1 VLILELKN
9 NLKNGDFFKRR
20 VYGARFNRG
29 KSIPNKNII
38 SFNVETTPL
47 IKVIAEIQGSGSSRY
62 VINILEENYNF
73 TIIHNCPDFKNRM
86 SFCKHIV
93 KILLLLETPTC
104 QKICSSS
111 SRINFTSNFSLV
123 KKSKTKSFDLKAD
136 DLIKQKKYYEAIDF
150 LNQAFGESGNFDYI
164 QKIGKIALK
173 YQFYD
178 IFLKYIVKYKELAN
192 KHLNDLT
199 KIINEAITDLKNH
212 NFSQKVEISINIQRI
227 LETLSDKILLN
238 AIKKAQ
244 IDKIINPVLKY
255 LLVHKLESKINLNE
269 YFKEVPSKLK
279 RNLKT
284 YIADKTSELMIEAI
298 LNMESEEEIDS
309 IINIA
314 VNCKFDNYH
323 EIYNKAIEYKK
334 KLKEIY
340 LEGLRS
346 KHAFLRSMVIA
357 NTDTDKLRQMKFVK
371 KYNYPTL
378 IWTSPYKSESALHYF
393 ILEKCGFESHHLE
406 YTETTYFIE
415 NYPVFAEIFSGNDP
429 VKYEV
434 KSFWGIFEPK
444 IMNTVYNKPLV
455 ELDLKLNFQELENQ
469 ILIEWDLAQRPILG
483 SYICQF
489 SDSYLIP
496 DKTHPLTH
504 EIQPFDLLLCE
515 KKPVAIMSNNVKIIK
530 PLRRIN
536 VKTAIELIWSG
547 IEYISSYL
555 PLKLIENLKNFK
567 IDELDALDIV
577 EESFTKSFLPK
588 KTQHKKLFFEFI
600 QHKIIKELN
609 NTYLKVIT
617 TPKYEQ
623 KVLRMIGFERYSQI
637 FKNSL
642 NTHTFKKANL
652 KRNSLQELKLDLKK
666 FISKKLAELIEK
678 KDFESINL
686 KILKNFPSFK
696 NWTIKIISELKNQL
710 EKCEIYKKSEKS
722 FDIQNLIENYYGR
735 IIAKEVVTDK
745 LPKNNNMKGQ
755 SVLISEIELSKIVE
769 NFKYLNLN
777 EPKVVEKA
785 G

>member
-1 VLILELKN
+1 MLNLELKN

-38 SFNVETTPL
+38 SLNVDTTPS

-62 VINILEENYNF
+62 VINILEENNNF
-73 TIIHNCPDFKNRM
+73 TVIHNCPDFKNRN

-93 KILLLLETPTC
+93 KILLLLDTQTC

-111 SRINFTSNFSLV
+111 SRINFTSDFSLV
-123 KKSKTKSFDLKAD
+123 KKSKTKSYDLKAD
-136 DLIKQKKYYEAIDF
+136 DLIQQKKYYEAIDF
-150 LNQAFGESGNFDYI
+150 LNQAFEESGNFDYI
-164 QKIGKIALK
+164 QKIGEIALK
-173 YQFYD
+173 YKFYD
-178 IFLKYIVKYKELAN
+178 VFLKYIVKYKELAN
-192 KHLNDLT
+192 KHSNNLT

-227 LETLSDKILLN
+227 LEILPNDLLLN
-238 AIKKAQ
+238 AVRKAQ
-244 IDKIINPVLKY
+244 IDKVSNLVLKY
-255 LLVHKLESKINLNE
+255 LLVHKLSSKISFDE

-309 IINIA
+309 IIKI
-314 VNCKFDNYH
+314 VINCKFDNYH
-323 EIYNKAIEYKK
+323 ELYNKALEYKK

-357 NTDTDKLRQMKFVK
+357 NTNTDKLRQMKFVK

-378 IWTSPYKSESALHYF
+378 IWTSPYKNESTLHYY

-406 YTETTYFIE
+406 YTEATYFIE
-415 NYPVFAEIFSGNDP
+415 NYPVYAGIFSGNDP

-496 DKTHPLTH
+496 DKSHPLTH

-515 KKPVAIMSNNVKIIK
+515 KKPVAIMSRNVKIIK

-555 PLKLIENLKNFK
+555 PLKLIENLKCFK
-567 IDELDALDIV
+567 IDELDALDNV
-577 EESFTKSFLPK
+577 EESFNKSFLPK
-588 KTQHKKLFFEFI
+588 KAENKKLFFEFI

-609 NTYLKVIT
+609 SIYLKVIT
-617 TPKYEQ
+617 TPRYEQ
-623 KVLRMIGFERYSQI
+623 KVLRMIGFERYSKI
-637 FKNSL
+637 FKNSMKIQP
-642 NTHTFKKANL
+642 FKKDDL
-652 KRNSLQELKLDLKK
+652 KRDSLQELKLDLKK
-666 FISKKLAELIEK
+666 FISKILAELIDK
-678 KDFESINL
+678 KEFESINL
-686 KILKNFPSFK
+686 KVLKNFPSFK

-710 EKCEIYKKSEKS
+710 EKCTIYKKSEKT
-722 FDIQNLIENYYGR
+722 FDIQNLIDNYYGR
-735 IIAKEVVTDK
+735 IIAKEVVSDK
-745 LPKNNNMKGQ
+745 LPDNDYIKGQ
-755 SVLISEIELSKIVE
+755 SILISEIELSKIVE
-769 NFKYLNLN
+769 NFKYLKLN
-777 EPKVVEKA
+777 DPKVVEKA

>member
-1 VLILELKN
+1 MLILELKN

-38 SFNVETTPL
+38 SLSVETTPS

-62 VINILEENYNF
+62 VINILEETNSF
-73 TIIHNCPDFKNRM
+73 TIIHNCPDFKNTN

-104 QKICSSS
+104 QKICSYS
-111 SRINFTSNFSLV
+111 SRINFTSDFSLV
-123 KKSKTKSFDLKAD
+123 KKSKTKSYDLKAD
-136 DLIKQKKYYEAIDF
+136 DLIQQKKYYEAIDF
-150 LNQAFGESGNFDYI
+150 LNQAFVESGNFDYI

-173 YQFYD
+173 YKFYD

-192 KHLNDLT
+192 QHLNDINI
-199 KIINEAITDLKNH
+199 IINEAITDLKNH
-212 NFSQKVEISINIQRI
+212 NFSQKIEISINIQRI
-227 LETLSDKILLN
+227 FENLSEDLLLTT
-238 AIKKAQ
+238 IRKAQ
-244 IDKIINPVLKY
+244 IDKIRNLVLKY
-255 LLVHKLESKINLNE
+255 LLIHKLKSKISFDD

-284 YIADKTSELMIEAI
+284 YMADKTSELMTEAI

-309 IINIA
+309 IIKIA
-314 VNCKFDNYH
+314 SNCKFDNYH
-323 EIYNKAIEYKK
+323 ELNNKALDYKK

-357 NTDTDKLRQMKFVK
+357 NTNTDKLRQMKFVK
-371 KYNYPTL
+371 KYKYPTL
-378 IWTSPYKSESALHYF
+378 IWTSPYKNESLLHYY

-406 YTETTYFIE
+406 YTEATYFIE

-444 IMNTVYNKPLV
+444 IINTVYNKHLV
-455 ELDLKLNFQELENQ
+455 ELDLKLNFHELENQ

-489 SDSYLIP
+489 SDSFLIP

-515 KKPVAIMSNNVKIIK
+515 KKPVAIMSNNIKIIK

-536 VKTAIELIWSG
+536 VKSAIELIWSG
-547 IEYISSYL
+547 IEYISSYM
-555 PLKLIENLKNFK
+555 PLKLIEDLKNFK
-567 IDELDALDIV
+567 IDELDALDMV
-577 EESFTKSFLPK
+577 ETSFTKSFLPK
-588 KTQHKKLFFEFI
+588 KVEHKKLFFEFI
-600 QHKIIKELN
+600 QHKIIKDLN
-609 NTYLKVIT
+609 NTYLKVIA

-637 FKNSL
+637 FNNS
-642 NTHTFKKANL
+642 TKIQPFKKDNL
-652 KRNSLQELKLDLKK
+652 KRGSLQELKLDLKK
-666 FISKKLAELIEK
+666 FVSKKLAELIDK
-678 KDFESINL
+678 KDFASINL
-686 KILKNFPSFK
+686 KSLRKFPSFK
-696 NWTIKIISELKNQL
+696 NWNIKIIYELKNQL
-710 EKCEIYKKSEKS
+710 EKCKIYKKSEES
-722 FDIQNLIENYYGR
+722 FDITNLIDNYYGR
-735 IIAKEVVTDK
+735 IIAKEVVNEK
-745 LPKNNNMKGQ
+745 ILNNNNIKGQ
-755 SVLISEIELSKIVE
+755 SVLISEREFSKINE
-769 NFKYLNLN
+769 SFKYLNLS
-777 EPKVVEKA
+777 EPKIVEKA